1 MSPKRS
7 YAATLGDS
15 KGGKKSF
22 SNINM
27 SKLPKYLNPKQP
39 TPKRVADLLQRMSL
53 SQKVGQ
59 MIQAEWP
66 HITPQEMAGY
76 ELGSLLSGGESWPPE
91 NNIEGWKKLIH
102 DYQTAS
108 LSTDLKIPAIFGIDA
123 VHGHSKVYGATVFP
137 HNIGLGAGNDEKGLY
152 KMGEIVAKEV
162 FATGFNW
169 NFSPCVA
176 IANDPRWGRTYESFS
191 TDPKIVNRLGLAFTS
206 GQMAAGMVACAKHYL
221 GDGGTKMGTGWEGK
235 LDHGNTILSE
245 AEIRKTLLPAY
256 EAQVKVGVQTIMPS
270 YSSLNGVKMHQ
281 NKEYIMGFL
290 KGELGFK
297 GFVVTDWEGIQEIP
311 NANYEEQIWIAINAG
326 IDMLMEPKKWKS
338 AFYAVK
344 RGVENGHILEERI
357 EDAVE
362 RILTV
367 KFDSGLF
374 EDPIMANRIPKVKK
388 FRTKSAKK
396 TAQDLA
402 EKSLVLL
409 KNEANLL
416 PIKSG
421 TKIYAV
427 GAGVNNIGLQCGGW
441 TMDWNGLIDGAEKI
455 TEGITILEGLKNV
468 ADSKNLTI
476 IRDKKAAK
484 NADIVLQVLSE
495 IPYAEMQGDS
505 EDISLTGIVGHPEN
519 AKTMAFTKSLNK
531 PIVTIILA
539 GRHLADL
546 AKDFV
551 DWNSCIMAYLPGSE
565 GGQAIAEILVGS
577 KKINGKLPMPWY
589 QTVVD
594 IEKETPELLFE
605 IGYGLEY

>member
-1 MSPKRS
+1 MS
-7 YAATLGDS
+7 TLLKYLD
-15 KGGKKSF
+15 
-22 SNINM
+22 
-27 SKLPKYLNPKQP
+27 PKYTTKERI
-39 TPKRVADLLQRMSL
+39 KDLLPRMSL
-53 SQKVGQ
+53 SQKIGQ

-66 HITPQEMAGY
+66 HLTPREMAEY

-91 NNIEGWKKLIH
+91 NNIAGWKKLIQ
-102 DYQTAS
+102 DFQTAS
-108 LSTDLKIPAIFGIDA
+108 LSTPLKIPAIFGIDA

-137 HNIGLGAGNDEKGLY
+137 HNIGLGAGNDEKSLY

-162 FATGFNW
+162 FSTGFNW

-191 TDPKIVNRLGLAFTS
+191 TDPNIVNRLALAFTQ
-206 GQMAAGMVACAKHYL
+206 GQMAAGIVACAKHYL

-235 LDHGNTILSE
+235 LDHGDTILSE
-245 AEIRKTLLPAY
+245 TDIRSTLLPVY
-256 EAQVKVGVQTIMPS
+256 ETQVKAGVQTIMPS

-281 NKEYIMGFL
+281 NGAYINDIL

-311 NANYEEQIWIAINAG
+311 NANYEEQVWISINAG

-344 RGVENGHILEERI
+344 RGVENGHISEERI

-367 KFDSGLF
+367 KFASGLF
-374 EDPIMANRIPKVKK
+374 EDPEMANHTPKARK
-388 FRTKSAKK
+388 FRTKAAKK
-396 TAQDLA
+396 IAQDLA
-402 EKSLVLL
+402 VKSLVLL
-409 KNEANLL
+409 KNEANTL

-421 TKIYAV
+421 TKIFIT
-427 GAGVNNIGLQCGGW
+427 GAGADNIGLQCGGW
-441 TMDWNGLIDGAEKI
+441 TMDWNGLIDGDEKI

-468 ADSKNLTI
+468 AASKNLTI
-476 IRDKKAAK
+476 LTDKKAAK

-505 EDISLTGIVGHPEN
+505 EDISLTGLVGHPEN
-519 AKTMAFTKSLNK
+519 AETMAFTKSLNK
-531 PIVTIILA
+531 PVVTIVLA

-546 AKDFV
+546 AKGLAN
-551 DWNSCIMAYLPGSE
+551 WTSCIMAYLPGSE
-565 GGQAIAEILVGS
+565 GGQAIAEVLVGN

-589 QTVVD
+589 QTVAD
-594 IEKETPELLFE
+594 IEKETPGLLFE
-605 IGYGLEY
+605 VGYGLKYC